1 MRDGRHLRR
10 AIELARRAR
19 ERGNH
24 PFGAVLVD
32 EAGNVVLEAENT
44 VLADRDVTAHAETN
58 LMRLASARFD
68 SHFLARCTLY
78 TSTEPCPMCAGA
90 IYWGNIRR
98 IVFGLG
104 QEEINRISSGSLD
117 TFQLGI
123 PCREIFDSGDHAVEV
138 IGPAL
143 EDEALSVHDG
153 FWISPERLPGD

>member
-1 MRDGRHLRR
+1 LSGPDCT
-10 AIELARRAR
+10 
-19 ERGNH
+19 GN
-24 PFGAVLVD
+24 
-32 EAGNVVLEAENT
+32 
-44 VLADRDVTAHAETN
+44 AETN
-58 LMRLASARFD
+58 LMRLASRRYGAD
-68 SHFLARCTLY
+68 FLAGCSLY

-153 FWISPERLPGD
+153 FWI